1 MHPSTIAEI
10 LPIAH
15 HTAEPGPPNET
26 VIELARVVDRGIRES
41 GTVDMSKLVIKKDV
55 SVVGVFADNS
65 VVDHDGNLFDACS
78 YASTCAILSSKMPKW
93 EMVDD
98 RPKIVEGAEG
108 PTPVQTIPVSITMA
122 RIKDHILVDPNGD
135 EWESIL
141 DARVTISTNSDEN
154 ICAMQKGGTGGFTQK
169 QLEDPCTSSV
179 CSACGSY
186 HALKRKLFLVRSSA
200 HLLVVCVY
208 IHQYRLFASTDILI
222 RVCANCHAGIH

>member
-1 MHPSTIAEI
+1 MLAHLLKFSPLHII
-10 LPIAH
+10 LQSH
-15 HTAEPGPPNET
+15 GPPNET

-122 RIKDHILVDPNGD
+122 RDHILVDLNGNQ
-135 EWESIL
+135 WMP
-141 DARVTISTNSDEN
+141 ARKITD
-154 ICAMQKGGTGGFTQK
+154 
-169 QLEDPCTSSV
+169 L
-179 CSACGSY
+179 
-186 HALKRKLFLVRSSA
+186 ALL
-200 HLLVVCVY
+200 
-208 IHQYRLFASTDILI
+208 
-222 RVCANCHAGIH
+222 

>member
-1 MHPSTIAEI
+1 MIFHRRAKVPKVNLRLPSGEVGSLSVRLCAKSHRMKYQYLMDFQDKIHYQPLQI
-10 LPIAH
+10 RIWL
-15 HTAEPGPPNET
+15 
-26 VIELARVVDRGIRES
+26 VFELARVVDRGIRES

-135 EWESIL
+135 EWESM

-169 QLEDPCTSSV
+169 QLEDCAELSIKKG
-179 CSACGSY
+179 A
-186 HALKRKLFLVRSSA
+186 LVR
-200 HLLVVCVY
+200 
-208 IHQYRLFASTDILI
+208 DMI
-222 RVCANCHAGIH
+222 RKATNRSDL